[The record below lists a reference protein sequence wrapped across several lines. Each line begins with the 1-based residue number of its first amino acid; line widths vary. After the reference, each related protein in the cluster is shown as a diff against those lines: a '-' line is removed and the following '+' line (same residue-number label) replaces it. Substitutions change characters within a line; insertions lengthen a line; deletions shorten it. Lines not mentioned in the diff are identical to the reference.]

1 LLSGITIS
9 DLSSDD
15 MPIPAIHGMVSS
27 IQPSTRPISR

>member
-15 MPIPAIHGMVSS
+15 MPIPAIQSMVSN
-27 IQPSTRPISR
+27 IQPISR